1 MNGNLRAC
9 RSCGSKNFEVFLDLG
24 SMPLADRILKPKQ
37 LTETE
42 PYFPLEVAFCHD
54 CALVQIT
61 ETVDP
66 EILFD
71 ADYPY
76 FSSFSDALLKHSR
89 ENALELIAARKVG
102 PDSLVVEVAS
112 NDGYLLKNFVEAGVP
127 VLGID
132 PAKGPVEAAR
142 TAGVNT
148 MHAFFGLELAKQLRS
163 EGKQADIIIG
173 NNVLAHVADTNG
185 LVAGLS
191 TLLKETGVVV
201 IECPYL
207 RPLIDHN
214 EFDTIYH
221 EHLCYFSMTAL
232 NSLFRRHGL
241 YINDVRQLKIHG
253 GSLRIY
259 AEQRENVQPSVTE
272 MLAEERRIGLDRFDY
287 YRDFADR
294 VRKTCTDLK
303 TLVSGLK
310 AKGHRLA
317 GYGAAAKGA
326 TLINFAHIGTETLEY
341 IVDRNHHKQGRY
353 MPGKHI
359 PIAAPEKLLED
370 QPDYVLLLPW
380 NFAEEILAQQETYRS
395 RGGKFIIPIPNPSIV

>member
-1 MNGNLRAC
+1 MHGQLRAC
-9 RSCGSKNFEVFLDLG
+9 RSCGSENFEVFLDLG
-24 SMPLADRILKPKQ
+24 SMPLADRMLMPKQ
-37 LTETE
+37 LEETE

-76 FSSFSDALLKHSR
+76 YSSFSDFLLKHSR
-89 ENALELIAARKVG
+89 ENALELIEARKLG
-102 PDSLVVEVAS
+102 ADSLVAEIAS
-112 NDGYLLKNFVEAGVP
+112 NDGYMLKNFVEAGIP

-142 TAGVNT
+142 AAGVNT
-148 MHAFFGLELAKQLRS
+148 MHAFFGLDLARQLRA
-163 EGKQADIIIG
+163 EGKQADLIIA

-185 LVAGLS
+185 LVAGMA
-191 TLLKETGVVV
+191 TLLKDTGVAV
-201 IECPYL
+201 IECPYVK
-207 RPLIDHN
+207 PLIDNN

-221 EHLCYFSMTAL
+221 EHLCYFSMTSLDA
-232 NSLFRRHGL
+232 LFRRHGL
-241 YINDVRQLKIHG
+241 YINAVRRLSIHG

-259 AEQRENVQPSVTE
+259 AERRENVQPSVAE
-272 MLAEERRIGLDRFDY
+272 MLADERAIGLDRFAY
-287 YRDFADR
+287 YRDFAVR
-294 VRKTCTDLK
+294 VRNTCSELKSLMTD
-303 TLVSGLK
+303 LK

-317 GYGAAAKGA
+317 GYGAAAKGT

-359 PIAAPEKLLED
+359 PIMAPEKLLAD

-380 NFAEEILAQQETYRS
+380 NFADEILGQQQAYRN
-395 RGGKFIIPIPNPSIV
+395 RGGKFIIPIPTPSIV

>member
-1 MNGNLRAC
+1 MHGNLRAC
-9 RSCGSKNFEVFLDLG
+9 RSCGGKNFEVFLDLG
-24 SMPLADRILKPKQ
+24 SMPLADRMLKPKQ
-37 LTETE
+37 LDESE
-42 PYFPLEVAFCHD
+42 PYYPLEVAFCHD

-66 EILFD
+66 EVLFD

-76 FSSFSDALLKHSR
+76 FSSFSDFLLKHSR
-89 ENALELIAARKVG
+89 ENALELIASRKLG

-112 NDGYLLKNFVEAGVP
+112 NDGYLLKNFVEAGIR

-142 TAGVNT
+142 AAGVDT
-148 MHAFFGLELAKQLRS
+148 MHTFFGLDLARKLRG
-163 EGKQADIIIG
+163 EGKQANVIVA

-185 LVAGLS
+185 FVAGLS
-191 TLLKETGVVV
+191 ALVKETGVVV
-201 IECPYL
+201 IECPYVK
-207 RPLIDHN
+207 PLIDHN

-232 NSLFRRHGL
+232 DALFRRHGL
-241 YINDVRQLKIHG
+241 YINDVRQLRIHG
-253 GSLRIY
+253 GSIRIY
-259 AEQRENVQPSVTE
+259 AERRENVKVSVSD
-272 MLAEERRIGLDRFDY
+272 MLADEKKVGLDRFDY
-287 YRDFADR
+287 YRDFAAR
-294 VRKTCTDLK
+294 VRKTCADLK
-303 TLVSGLK
+303 TLVNDLK

-317 GYGAAAKGA
+317 GYGAAAKGT

-341 IVDRNHHKQGRY
+341 IVDRNHHKQGRF

-359 PIAAPEKLLED
+359 PITAPERLLED

-380 NFAEEILAQQETYRS
+380 NFADEILAQQQVYRS
-395 RGGKFIIPIPNPSIV
+395 RGGKFIIPIPTPSIV

>member
-1 MNGNLRAC
+1 MKGNLRAC

-24 SMPLADRILKPKQ
+24 SMPLADRMLMPRQ
-37 LTETE
+37 LEEAE

-61 ETVDP
+61 ETVAP

-76 FSSFSDALLKHSR
+76 FSSVSEYLLKHSR
-89 ENALELIAARKVG
+89 ENALELIEARKLG
-102 PDSLVVEVAS
+102 PDSLAAEIAS

-132 PAKGPVEAAR
+132 PANGPVEAAR
-142 TAGVNT
+142 AAGVNT
-148 MHAFFGLELAKQLRS
+148 MHAFFGLDLAKQLRA
-163 EGKQADIIIG
+163 EGKQADVIIA

-185 LVAGLS
+185 LVAGMA
-191 TLLKETGVVV
+191 TLLKDTGVVV
-201 IECPYL
+201 VECPYVKA
-207 RPLIDHN
+207 LIDRN

-232 NSLFRRHGL
+232 DALFRRHGL
-241 YINDVRQLKIHG
+241 YINDVRQLSIHG

-259 AEQRENVQPSVTE
+259 AEKKEDVKASVSD
-272 MLAEERRIGLDRFDY
+272 MLADEKAVGLDRFDY

-294 VRKTCTDLK
+294 VRKTCADLK
-303 TLVSGLK
+303 SLIGDLK
-310 AKGHRLA
+310 AKGHRLV
-317 GYGAAAKGA
+317 GYGAAAKA
-326 TLINFAHIGTETLEY
+326 TTLINFAHIGTETLEY
-341 IVDRNHHKQGRY
+341 IVDRNRHKQGRY

-359 PIAAPEKLLED
+359 PIMAPERLVED
-370 QPDYVLLLPW
+370 RPDYVLLLPW
-380 NFAEEILAQQETYRS
+380 NFADEILAQQEAYRS
-395 RGGKFIIPIPNPSIV
+395 KGGKFIIPIPTPSIV

>member
-1 MNGNLRAC
+1 
-9 RSCGSKNFEVFLDLG
+9 
-24 SMPLADRILKPKQ
+24 MPLADRMLMPKQ
-37 LTETE
+37 LGEAE

-76 FSSFSDALLKHSR
+76 FSSFSDFLLKHSR
-89 ENALELIAARKVG
+89 ENALELIESRRLG
-102 PDSLVVEVAS
+102 PDSLVAEVAS
-112 NDGYLLKNFVEAGVP
+112 NDGYLLKNFVEAGIP

-132 PAKGPVEAAR
+132 PANGPVEAAR
-142 TAGVNT
+142 AAGVNT
-148 MHAFFGLELAKQLRS
+148 MHAFFGLDLARQLRD
-163 EGKQADIIIG
+163 EGKQADVIIA

-185 LVAGLS
+185 LVAGMA
-191 TLLKETGVVV
+191 TMLKETGVVV
-201 IECPYL
+201 IECPYVK
-207 RPLIDHN
+207 PLIDHN

-232 NSLFRRHGL
+232 DALFRRHGL
-241 YINDVRQLKIHG
+241 YINDVRQLSIHG
-253 GSLRIY
+253 GSIRIY
-259 AEQRENVQPSVTE
+259 AERRENVQASVSD
-272 MLAEERRIGLDRFDY
+272 MLADEKAIGLDRFDY

-294 VRKTCTDLK
+294 VRKTCEELKSLVTD
-303 TLVSGLK
+303 LK

-317 GYGAAAKGA
+317 GYGAAAKGT
-326 TLINFAHIGTETLEY
+326 TLINFAQIGTETLEY

-359 PIAAPEKLLED
+359 PIAAPEKLLAD
-370 QPDYVLLLPW
+370 KPDYVLLLPW
-380 NFAEEILAQQETYRS
+380 NFADEILSQQQDFRS
-395 RGGKFIIPIPNPSIV
+395 QGGKFIIPIPTPSIV

>member
-9 RSCGSKNFEVFLDLG
+9 RSCGSQNFEVFLDLG
-24 SMPLADRILKPKQ
+24 SMPLADRMLMPKQ
-37 LTETE
+37 LHEAE

-66 EILFD
+66 EVLFD

-76 FSSFSDALLKHSR
+76 FSSFSDFLLKHSR
-89 ENALELIAARKVG
+89 QNALELIAARKLG
-102 PDSLVVEVAS
+102 PASLVAEVAS
-112 NDGYLLKNFVEAGVP
+112 NDGYMLKNFVEAGIP

-132 PAKGPVEAAR
+132 PANGPVEAAR
-142 TAGVNT
+142 AAGVNT
-148 MHAFFGLELAKQLRS
+148 MHAFFGIDLATRLRA
-163 EGKQADIIIG
+163 EGKQADVIIA

-185 LVAGLS
+185 LVAGLA
-191 TLLKETGVVV
+191 TMLKESGVVV
-201 IECPYL
+201 IECPYVK
-207 RPLIDHN
+207 PLIDHN

-232 NSLFRRHGL
+232 DALFRRHGL
-241 YINDVRQLKIHG
+241 YINDVRQLSIHG
-253 GSLRIY
+253 GSIRIY
-259 AEQRENVQPSVTE
+259 AEKKEDVKASVSG
-272 MLAEERRIGLDRFDY
+272 MLADERAIGLDHFDY

-294 VRKTCTDLK
+294 VRKTCADLK
-303 TLVSGLK
+303 ALVSDLK

-317 GYGAAAKGA
+317 GYGAAAKGT

-359 PIAAPEKLLED
+359 PITAPETLLTD

-380 NFAEEILAQQETYRS
+380 NFADEILAQQQDYRS
-395 RGGKFIIPIPNPSIV
+395 RGGKFIIPIPTPSIV

>member
-1 MNGNLRAC
+1 MNGNLTAC
-9 RSCGSKNFEVFLDLG
+9 RSCGSKHFEVFLDLG

-37 LTETE
+37 LQESE
-42 PYFPLEVAFCHD
+42 PYFPLEVAFCHN

-66 EILFD
+66 EVLFD

-76 FSSFSDALLKHSR
+76 FSSFSDFLLKHSR
-89 ENALELIAARKVG
+89 ENALELIAARKLG
-102 PDSLVVEVAS
+102 PNSLVAEVAS
-112 NDGYLLKNFVEAGVP
+112 NDGYLLKNFVEAGIP

-142 TAGVNT
+142 QAGVHT
-148 MHAFFGLELAKQLRS
+148 MHAFFGLDLARQLKR
-163 EGKQADIIIG
+163 EGKQADVIIA

-185 LVAGLS
+185 FVAGLAA
-191 TLLKETGVVV
+191 LLADTGVVV
-201 IECPYL
+201 IECPYVK
-207 RPLIDHN
+207 PLIDHN

-232 NSLFRRHGL
+232 NALFRRHGL
-241 YINDVRQLKIHG
+241 YINDVRQLSIHG

-259 AEQRENVQPSVTE
+259 AERRENVKKSVTD
-272 MLAEERRIGLDRFDY
+272 MLADEKAIGLDRFDY
-287 YRDFADR
+287 YRNFAER

-317 GYGAAAKGA
+317 GYGAAAKGS

-341 IVDRNHHKQGRY
+341 IVDRNHHKQGRF

-359 PIAAPEKLLED
+359 PITAPEMLLED

-380 NFAEEILAQQETYRS
+380 NFADEILAQQQVYRS
-395 RGGKFIIPIPNPSIV
+395 RGGKFIIPIPTPSIV